1 MYFHWFKASK
11 HPSTLLRFSLSG
23 CLSLLP
29 QGERQVNPGQVTS
42 AWAGL
47 NSYLLGFIVHILY
60 PLPTAGQTTEKRTK
74 MFQQQECFVPFLF
87 VLVQQF
93 KSTSHCIY
101 WDAKVCIALLHSMC
115 RTLISNVQDDIHL
128 HIWHVNSQLYSK
140 KSCALRTTLCFYK
153 SKESAAARNMIC
165 RSKQA
170 ESG

>member
-11 HPSTLLRFSLSG
+11 HPSTLLRFFRVPIPATIRREAGKSWPG
-23 CLSLLP
+23 HQCLGWP
-29 QGERQVNPGQVTS
+29 QY
-42 AWAGL
+42 
-47 NSYLLGFIVHILY
+47 SYLLGFIVHTLY

-140 KSCALRTTLCFYK
+140 KSCALRTTPCFYK